1 MLMSSPQGYEAMCS
15 VLRLHH
21 LMTSAIDAELKTG
34 FRLRLIDYLT
44 LRALED
50 SDSGTEPLGRLAQQ
64 LGVHVTTITIATE
77 RLADRNLVR
86 RRAHPTD
93 RRATL
98 VGITREGKSLAGAAT
113 TSLSNVDFGLTGL
126 TASQTRS
133 LIGLM
138 ERVREP

>member
-34 FRLRLIDYLT
+34 FSLRLIDYLT

-50 SDSGTEPLGRLAQQ
+50 SDSGTEPLGRLAQG

-77 RLADRNLVR
+77 RLADRKLVR
-86 RRAHPTD
+86 RTPHPTD
-93 RRATL
+93 RRATM
-98 VGITREGKSLAGAAT
+98 VGITPDGSALAAAAT
-113 TSLSNVDFGLTGL
+113 ASLSDVDFGLTGL

-138 ERVREP
+138 GRVREP

>member
-34 FRLRLIDYLT
+34 FSLRLIDYLT
-44 LRALED
+44 LRALAD

-86 RRAHPTD
+86 RQAHPTD

-98 VGITREGKSLAGAAT
+98 VGITQEGKALAADATSSLGK
-113 TSLSNVDFGLTGL
+113 VDFGLTGL

-138 ERVREP
+138 GRVRMA